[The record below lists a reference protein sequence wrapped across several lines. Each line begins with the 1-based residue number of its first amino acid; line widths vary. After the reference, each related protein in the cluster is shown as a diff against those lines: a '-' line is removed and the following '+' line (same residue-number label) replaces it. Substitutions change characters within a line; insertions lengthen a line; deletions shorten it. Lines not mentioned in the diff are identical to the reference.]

1 MFFGH
6 FVKKQRIDG
15 QVSVY
20 PLQIRVYSLYGS
32 QFPGSRRPVQP
43 SCVSNTPLPGWGFRR
58 LRTAG
63 TVSKRIDTPY
73 GGFYPL
79 GTPSSAL
86 FGSLGAT
93 ERKRSYLEVG
103 PKKEN
108 GSTVITS

>member
-1 MFFGH
+1 MQEFGFSGAH
-6 FVKKQRIDG
+6 EARERYALSGRQPIPR
-15 QVSVY
+15 Y
-20 PLQIRVYSLYGS
+20 PFSGATELR
-32 QFPGSRRPVQP
+32 
-43 SCVSNTPLPGWGFRR
+43 SNTPLPGWGFRR
-58 LRTAG
+58 LRAAG

-86 FGSLGAT
+86 LGYLGAT

>member
-1 MFFGH
+1 MFLHALSGADEAR
-6 FVKKQRIDG
+6 KRYAESGRQA
-15 QVSVY
+15 
-20 PLQIRVYSLYGS
+20 
-32 QFPGSRRPVQP
+32 FPRQSFSGADESRKRYAVAG
-43 SCVSNTPLPGWGFRR
+43 LGEFRA
-58 LRTAG
+58 LRSAG

-86 FGSLGAT
+86 LGYLGAT

-108 GSTVITS
+108 GSTVTGS